1 MKSIPVSTSVLWL
14 KNYCVKYT
22 FSSSRSL
29 SFDHDKKFNTCRS
42 WCFDY
47 EFINPGLADWAA
59 TQLKVIQIEQNNDNR
74 FFFSSRNLKHPWSSK
89 AGEWGGG
96 GYINLVFA
104 VVTVYITNYIWQN
117 LAKSKSISLWLIIYY
132 MYM

>member
-1 MKSIPVSTSVLWL
+1 MKSTSVSTSVLWL

-47 EFINPGLADWAA
+47 EFINPGLADWAS
-59 TQLKVIQIEQNNDNR
+59 TQLKVLQIEQNKNDNR
-74 FFFSSRNLKHPWSSK
+74 FFFSSRNLKYRVK
-89 AGEWGGG
+89 LGNGG

>member
-1 MKSIPVSTSVLWL
+1 MKSTSVSTSVLLL

-29 SFDHDKKFNTCRS
+29 SFDHNKKFNTCRS
-42 WCFDY
+42 WCLDY
-47 EFINPGLADWAA
+47 EFINPGLADWAS
-59 TQLKVIQIEQNNDNR
+59 TKLKVLQIEQNKNDNR
-74 FFFSSRNLKHPWSSK
+74 FFFSSRNLKHRVK
-89 AGEWGGG
+89 LGNGGGG

>member
-1 MKSIPVSTSVLWL
+1 MKSTPVSTSVLWL

-29 SFDHDKKFNTCRS
+29 SFDHNKKFNTCRS

-47 EFINPGLADWAA
+47 EFINPGLADWAS
-59 TQLKVIQIEQNNDNR
+59 TQLKVIQIEQNKNDNR
-74 FFFSSRNLKHPWSSK
+74 FFFSSRNLKHRVK
-89 AGEWGGG
+89 LGNGGG